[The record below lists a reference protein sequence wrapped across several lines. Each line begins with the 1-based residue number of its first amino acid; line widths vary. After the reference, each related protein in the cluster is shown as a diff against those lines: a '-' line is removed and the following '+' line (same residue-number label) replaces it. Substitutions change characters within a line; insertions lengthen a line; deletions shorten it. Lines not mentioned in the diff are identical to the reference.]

1 MVTKFGIEIM
11 LNKKKACILVTST
24 SVLFYALVSP
34 NLLPGVTID
43 VKDAIFISYYVVSMI
58 FLIGL
63 TCKREKVKLEQKI
76 HLQHSQMETI
86 INNAPFIMYLKDI
99 DGTILLANHKISKL
113 LGIDADEVIGKN
125 INN

>member
-1 MVTKFGIEIM
+1 
-11 LNKKKACILVTST
+11 
-24 SVLFYALVSP
+24 
-34 NLLPGVTID
+34 
-43 VKDAIFISYYVVSMI
+43 MI

-125 INN
+125 INNFYSRHNLCLNEDKENNYNKNTVYTKRNEHKRNIWLVQTNKSSCAG